1 MINRVL
7 IRIKVVQ
14 LLYSFLLTD
23 NRFMLESQPLAPT
36 KEKRFAYNLYLDMLI
51 LMIRISQR
59 IEKRGGYLPLHDTR
73 FIKKILADEKIKSL
87 QMRFRQDQFPFERL
101 VDSLA
106 EEVKE
111 SGIYKNF
118 QKSTSEAEDDQV
130 WERIFNLI
138 IYVNPALNAAISK
151 RENFTIRGVERMKE
165 MMTDTFKNFY
175 ASRDNISDAVN
186 TLSVS
191 MGKARELYFRLL
203 LLPVELV
210 NLRRDQLE
218 ENRNKYVPTDED
230 LNPNMRFVEN
240 QLVAAISEDPDMI
253 EYVEENRLS
262 WMAEDRQL
270 LESILSTV
278 MDSEVYRDYMRFP
291 ATDFQTDCDFWRDI
305 FKYVILND
313 ENFLE
318 ALETKSV
325 FWNDDLDII
334 STFVLKTIRRFE
346 EGCPGNR
353 PVLPMYKDEEDAQ
366 FGVKLFSDVVKNK
379 DVYRRYID
387 DSVVSE
393 KWDSER
399 LAFMDV
405 VITMTAL
412 SEIVNFPKIPL
423 VVSINEYIEIAKSYS
438 TSKSGAFVNGLL
450 YSISNKLR
458 EENKIRK

>member
-118 QKSTSEAEDDQV
+118 QKNTSEAEDDQV

-165 MMTDTFKNFY
+165 MMSDTFKNFY

-405 VITMTAL
+405 VITMPAL